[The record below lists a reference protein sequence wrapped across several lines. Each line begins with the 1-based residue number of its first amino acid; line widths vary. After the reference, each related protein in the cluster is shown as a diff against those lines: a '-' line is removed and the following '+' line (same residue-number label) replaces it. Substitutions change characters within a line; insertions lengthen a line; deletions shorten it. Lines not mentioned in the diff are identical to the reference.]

1 MRLPVSERTTL
12 ERFVG
17 VFSPR
22 RAALMTHARRM
33 SEDDTYRQ
41 SAHLAWRARGYA
53 SAKASTNKTPWTN
66 SSGLSA
72 DGELAGDVGT
82 MRNHSRALERDEPVS
97 SGILRDFRRAV
108 IGTGLRAQSR
118 AKRPDPIHAEA
129 VRTAIE
135 VVLAE
140 CLARSAAMQG
150 LTDGAQQAVEYEGT
164 LESGDVLLRAATTAP
179 GEPLWIEVV
188 EADRVATPLD
198 AKPADSL
205 GRIVNGVEKDR
216 HGRAVAYWVAK
227 RHPGDWMPA
236 NSVLG
241 SDVRMGV
248 SLSVSDFDRVDAGR
262 DPLRPLAVLVKSRV
276 TRAGQSRGVGLLH
289 ACLDDLN
296 DLGLLMKASLRRA
309 QIATCVA
316 AFISSEADDLD
327 LLQMTAED
335 YGYQLDQKL
344 TPGLIWR
351 LFPGET
357 VTFSNPSTNAPD
369 LSKFA
374 FLFAQRIGAAI
385 GRSPQ
390 TVLKAWEGVSYSAA
404 RTIKIDDKQADRVER
419 ASYAEQAMAW
429 KARVLLEDAL
439 LRGDPR
445 LVEVGA
451 TAEDFAL
458 LDWIGDE
465 EQWVDPQAESAAI
478 KEQLAIG
485 LTSLQIECSRLGRDW
500 QDVMRQRLEAEQFE
514 RDERKRLDLPKQ
526 TMPGAAPQIGAA
538 TLQVLDGGKPDES
551 DVETEDD
558 TGMPAKEAA

>member
-1 MRLPVSERTTL
+1 MSERTAV

-33 SEDDTYRQ
+33 SEDDNYRDA
-41 SAHLAWRARGYA
+41 AHLAWRARGYA

-118 AKRPDPIHAEA
+118 AKRPGPVQAER
-129 VRTAIE
+129 VRSAIE
-135 VVLAE
+135 AVLAE

-164 LESGDVLLRAATTAP
+164 LESGDVLLRAATTGP

-188 EADRVATPLD
+188 EADRVATPID
-198 AKPADSL
+198 AKPADRL

-216 HGRAVAYWVAK
+216 HGRPVAYWVAK

-241 SDVRMGV
+241 ADVRMGV
-248 SLSVSDFDRVDAGR
+248 SLSVSDYERVDVGP

-289 ACLDDLN
+289 AVLDDLN

-316 AFISSEADDLD
+316 AFISSAADDLD

-419 ASYAEQAMAW
+419 ANYAEQAMAW

-439 LRGDPR
+439 LRGDQR

-465 EQWVDPQAESAAI
+465 EQWVDPQAEAAAI
-478 KEQLAIG
+478 KEQLTIG
-485 LTSLQIECSRLGRDW
+485 LTSLQIECARLGRDW

-514 RDERKRLDLPKQ
+514 RDERKRLNLPKQ
-526 TMPGAAPQIGAA
+526 TLPGAAPQAGAA
-538 TLQVLDGGKPDES
+538 PLQVLDGGKPDET
-551 DVETEDD
+551 DDDDEAEDD
-558 TGMPAKEAA
+558 ADMPAKEAA